1 MAETSECLRR
11 VQMKVALVVDVH
23 YGAVMGAHDTIT
35 IEPTDE
41 ERRAA
46 RLLGDRVTP
55 GRVRELFGGDA
66 GGLADLVAHLT
77 SRLLSDLAAGQNPVY
92 ASSGEDGVSPAK
104 AAELLGISRQFLD
117 RLLASGKIEYRRKPK
132 STHRLIPLSEIH
144 RLQTERA
151 RRHVGVSQAI
161 DALLDGGAEY

>member
-1 MAETSECLRR
+1 MR
-11 VQMKVALVVDVH
+11 VHIEVALIATGG
-23 YGAVMGAHDTIT
+23 YRALMSAHDTIT

-46 RLLGDRVTP
+46 GLLGDRVTP
-55 GRVRELFGGDA
+55 SRVRELFGGEA

-92 ASSGEDGVSPAK
+92 ASSGEHGVSPAK

-117 RLLASGKIEYRRKPK
+117 RLLASGKVEYRRKPQ
-132 STHRLIPLSEIH
+132 STHRLIPLREIH

-151 RRHVGVSQAI
+151 RRRTGVSHAI

>member
-1 MAETSECLRR
+1 MS
-11 VQMKVALVVDVH
+11 
-23 YGAVMGAHDTIT
+23 AHDTIT

-46 RLLGDRVTP
+46 SLVCKRVTA
-55 GRVRELFGGDA
+55 GRVREMLGGDA
-66 GGLADLVAHLT
+66 EGLADLVAHLT

-104 AAELLGISRQFLD
+104 AAELLGVSRQFLD
-117 RLLASGKIEYRRKPK
+117 RLLAAGKVEFRRKTA
-132 STHRLIPLSEIH
+132 SSHRLIPLREIH
-144 RLQTERA
+144 RLQVERA
-151 RRHVGVSQAI
+151 KRRVVISLAI